1 MELIENKKKK
11 SKKKIEE
18 FEEPLEQPGKIF
30 LAEIHGSAQR
40 LLKIKKLSKYI
51 RFCQCCLLPSET
63 PGIVMPYTCLDNPK
77 EFGIGIHLYFHFIRF
92 CFIMNFIS
100 FCLSS
105 IPTMV
110 FSIRYSNHLSEYCRM
125 YYNDVNS
132 TLIPNINNRNSSFF
146 REELV
151 TNNSDCLKYLSME
164 YESQTNEDL
173 STIVKNDWILKM
185 SADNAN
191 NYFYIFKEKA
201 GSSDRI
207 KNVIIDYSLIYF
219 ITSITLLIINFFFIH
234 YINILNDQDDLQ
246 ETTPR
251 DFTILVHGVKR
262 NKKENNLLREDQ
274 LRNLLNEISQNYFKL
289 DVYQIIPCY
298 NLLEL
303 YKLTQKVFEDRV
315 KIYHIHNFKKQKDLN
330 KKYMSNYTNNYMIP
344 NDLNSVNNIN
354 SSFNNSHRNNQY
366 NSQLSMIV
374 NRNFDN
380 LGLNKMNE
388 PKPNLN
394 YYSKYLFYLK
404 VTPLYVIEERIKKN
418 QERIKE
424 IEQDLT
430 LNPDKYNSG
439 SYFIVFKY
447 ISMRDKIYSFFPT
460 NFSTRILMDFKYFFQ
475 NIVFSCCVNERTK
488 RTNYLKTSFIIEH
501 ATEAYEILWQN
512 LGYSFKEKYLFLLI
526 SLFASLILIGASLCI
541 VILFNEIQFTLTENG
556 TNKVTFWKYF
566 LSLLISIVIAITNS
580 LGRYVL
586 KKITSRFEAIETRTG
601 YYISLSVKITFF
613 TFINTAIVPLLSNY
627 IRGKSGKNDILLNN
641 LLLIFILNITLTPF
655 IFYVSPS
662 LCLKISRRA
671 KARIQLEGVPVEDS
685 TYTQKKLNK
694 IFENPSIDLSYKYS
708 YYTNIILTS
717 LFYMSVF
724 PIGTVFSFVALLLS
738 YFFEIYYLGFYKRPE
753 LLNARLCKF
762 FVQNFKVYVLVFCV
776 GNYIFLSSFRKY
788 SWTLVNLILFIVIAF
803 IPYQSFK
810 INFLGVT
817 EGETTKGSYDDYY
830 LMFPTDY
837 EKQNPLT
844 RRSAMIKYFKKL
856 EQMNLIDKFQSQ
868 FLINE
873 IQKEDILTNYYKT
886 SRNVANVLNSY
897 EFQRQFVK
905 SKKRYKFIKEFR
917 RRQKKLNSE
926 KDTDKET
933 DKDKDILDYDIDKE
947 FDKRFRIRGFST
959 HIKRSRNRLN
969 ELNMF
974 GEIGKNKINNKNND
988 YKDEESNLGFN
999 KKYDVNVLIDND
1011 KYKNKKASVYMRRA
1025 LFKRIKDEGISS
1037 DSEEESEDESFDSES
1052 YVADTIRKKT
1062 SQEENSLYSSKEQM
1076 NIIEEEDKIEDYS
1089 SSMENRDNINKNKG
1103 ADNELIETDLAINRN
1118 NDISKKKQKGILKK
1132 RAASNENITYNK
1144 VTFNLEN

>member
-1 MELIENKKKK
+1 MELFENKKKK

-63 PGIVMPYTCLDNPK
+63 PGIVMPYTCLDNLK

-92 CFIMNFIS
+92 CFVMNFIS

-110 FSIRYSNHLSEYCRM
+110 FSIRYSNHLSKYCRM

-132 TLIPNINNRNSSFF
+132 TLIPNINNRNSSYF

-151 TNNSDCLKYLSME
+151 TNNSDCLKYLSSE
-164 YESQTNEDL
+164 YDSQTNEDL
-173 STIVKNDWILKM
+173 STIVQNDWILKM
-185 SADNAN
+185 SADNAE
-191 NYFYIFKEKA
+191 NYFNIFKEKA
-201 GSSDRI
+201 GSSDRVD
-207 KNVIIDYSLIYF
+207 NVIIDYSLIYF

-234 YINILNDQDDLQ
+234 FINILNDQDNLQ

-262 NKKENNLLREDQ
+262 NKKQNNLLREDQ
-274 LRNLLNEISQNYFKL
+274 LKNLLNEISQNYFKL
-289 DVYQIIPCY
+289 EIYQIIPCY
-298 NLLEL
+298 NLVEL
-303 YKLTQKVFEDRV
+303 YKLTKKVFEDRV
-315 KIYHIHNFKKQKDLN
+315 KIYHIHNFKLQKDLHQ
-330 KKYMSNYTNNYMIP
+330 KYMSKYTNNYMIP
-344 NDLNSVNNIN
+344 NNLNNVNNIN
-354 SSFNNSHRNNQY
+354 TSFNNSHLNSQY
-366 NSQLSMIV
+366 NSQLSMII
-374 NRNFDN
+374 NRNSDN
-380 LGLNKMNE
+380 LGLCKMND
-388 PKPNLN
+388 PKQNLN
-394 YYSKYLFYLK
+394 YYSKYPFYLK
-404 VTPLYVIEERIKKN
+404 VTPLHDIEERIKKN

-430 LNPDKYNSG
+430 MNPDKYNSG

-460 NFSTRILMDFKYFFQ
+460 NFSTRVFMDFKYFFQ

-488 RTNYLKTSFIIEH
+488 RTNYLKTAFIIEH

-526 SLFASLILIGASLCI
+526 SLFVSLILIGASLCV
-541 VILFNEIQFTLTENG
+541 VILFNEIQFRLTENG

-586 KKITSRFEAIETRTG
+586 KKITAKFEAIETRTG

-627 IRGKSGKNDILLNN
+627 IRGESGKNDILLNN
-641 LLLIFILNITLTPF
+641 LLLIFILNITLTPL

-708 YYTNIILTS
+708 YYTNILLTS

-738 YFFEIYYLGFYKRPE
+738 YFIEIYYLGFYKRPE

-762 FVQNFKVYVLVFCV
+762 FMQNFKVYVSVFCI
-776 GNYIFLSSFRKY
+776 GNYIFLSPFRKY

-803 IPYQSFK
+803 IPYQSYK

-817 EGETTKGSYDDYY
+817 EGETTKGSYEDYY

-844 RRSAMIKYFKKL
+844 RKSAMMKYFKKL
-856 EQMNLIDKFQSQ
+856 EEMNLIDKYQSQ
-868 FLINE
+868 ILINE

-917 RRQKKLNSE
+917 RRQNKLNLE
-926 KDTDKET
+926 KDIDK

-947 FDKRFRIRGFST
+947 FDKRFRIRGFSS

-969 ELNMF
+969 ELNMLE
-974 GEIGKNKINNKNND
+974 EIGKNKINNKDND
-988 YKDEESNLGFN
+988 NKDEESNLGFN

-1011 KYKNKKASVYMRRA
+1011 KFKNKRASVYMRKA
-1025 LFKRIKDEGISS
+1025 LFKRIKDEGIFS
-1037 DSEEESEDESFDSES
+1037 DSEEESEDDSFDSES
-1052 YVADTIRKKT
+1052 YVADTNRKKT
-1062 SQEENSLYSSKEQM
+1062 SLEENSLYSNKEQM
-1076 NIIEEEDKIEDYS
+1076 NFIKEEDKSEDNIS
-1089 SSMENRDNINKNKG
+1089 SAEHRDNVNENKG
-1103 ADNELIETDLAINRN
+1103 ANNMLINSDLVRN
-1118 NDISKKKQKGILKK
+1118 TDISNKKQKGILKK
-1132 RAASNENITYNK
+1132 RIASNENITHNK
-1144 VTFNLEN
+1144 VTFNLQN